1 MKRKK
6 KQQMVKIISIIV
18 LLIGAVIMLVPFF
31 WMISTSLKNVAD
43 VFKYPPTFFGSEIK
57 WSNYASVF
65 QATDF
70 LGMLKNTVIV
80 TAVVAVGQLLT
91 SAMAGF
97 AFSYLNF
104 RGREVIFKV
113 FLFAVMIP
121 FHVMLIPTFVIMRDL
136 KLLNSLWALI
146 LPCIVSPLGAFMMR
160 QSYMSVPRSLGEAA
174 SLDGATPWG
183 IWWRIYLPLSKPTLA
198 TLAIFSFMQT
208 WNDFIRS
215 LIFLNSNKKMTLTL
229 GLYNMMGNYATN
241 WGLMMAAV
249 ILSILPV
256 FIFYLSLQDFFVEG
270 IAMAGLKG

>member
-121 FHVMLIPTFVIMRDL
+121 FHVSDSNFCYYERSETAKFVVGIDL
-136 KLLNSLWALI
+136 AVYCITVGGVYDEAKLH
-146 LPCIVSPLGAFMMR
+146 VSS
-160 QSYMSVPRSLGEAA
+160 Q
-174 SLDGATPWG
+174 
-183 IWWRIYLPLSKPTLA
+183 I
-198 TLAIFSFMQT
+198 
-208 WNDFIRS
+208 IR
-215 LIFLNSNKKMTLTL
+215 
-229 GLYNMMGNYATN
+229 
-241 WGLMMAAV
+241 
-249 ILSILPV
+249 
-256 FIFYLSLQDFFVEG
+256 
-270 IAMAGLKG
+270 

>member
-6 KQQMVKIISIIV
+6 KQQMVKTISIIV

-43 VFKYPPTFFGSEIK
+43 VFKYPPSFFGSEIK
-57 WSNYASVF
+57 WSNYADVF
-65 QATDF
+65 NATDF

-80 TAVVAVGQLLT
+80 TIVVAVGQLLT

-121 FHVMLIPTFVIMRDL
+121 FHVMLIPTFVIMRDM

-174 SLDGATPWG
+174 SLDGATPWE
-183 IWWRIYLPLSKPTLA
+183 IWWRIYLH
-198 TLAIFSFMQT
+198 FSCRIHHDVRDH
-208 WNDFIRS
+208 NDSSSRCTGWRYHGSTRITAKHVR
-215 LIFLNSNKKMTLTL
+215 
-229 GLYNMMGNYATN
+229 
-241 WGLMMAAV
+241 V
-249 ILSILPV
+249 
-256 FIFYLSLQDFFVEG
+256 
-270 IAMAGLKG
+270 

>member
-121 FHVMLIPTFVIMRDL
+121 FHVMLIPTFVI
-136 KLLNSLWALI
+136 
-146 LPCIVSPLGAFMMR
+146 
-160 QSYMSVPRSLGEAA
+160 
-174 SLDGATPWG
+174 
-183 IWWRIYLPLSKPTLA
+183 
-198 TLAIFSFMQT
+198 IFSSQPT
-208 WNDFIRS
+208 Y
-215 LIFLNSNKKMTLTL
+215 LITKSCKLVLT
-229 GLYNMMGNYATN
+229 
-241 WGLMMAAV
+241 
-249 ILSILPV
+249 ILT
-256 FIFYLSLQDFFVEG
+256 
-270 IAMAGLKG
+270 